1 MDGRA
6 RRVLL
11 LGREEGIDWRVREM
25 NNREWL
31 YSLDPKE
38 LSAWFEAPRYEMEPA
53 DGKSECSND
62 VFPAENAVR
71 ADDMRSNDAKEAFEY
86 SYDEIKG
93 SDGEI
98 WAVIRTAEPVGTTG
112 FCQDSL
118 KDGENSL
125 KNVKISLSDTPKSTE
140 TTPKTPGSSGKSLE
154 EACDSREKIKAEVAD
169 YFKYDFGEE
178 EEVSKVLGWLDRQ
191 AVLTAREFSDDFARI
206 YAGDGQSYN
215 EVTVFGMPLEDV
227 MGLRKENVALLSA
240 HADDLERIEALENEV
255 KRLDEALGSYCS
267 VCEVERVALAEGRAD
282 LYERVIEKL
291 VE

>member
-1 MDGRA
+1 
-6 RRVLL
+6 
-11 LGREEGIDWRVREM
+11 M

-31 YSLDPKE
+31 YSLEPKE

-53 DGKSECSND
+53 ND
-62 VFPAENAVR
+62 VLPAENAVR
-71 ADDMRSNDAKEAFEY
+71 ADDPGSNGAKAASEY
-86 SYDEIKG
+86 FVDEIR
-93 SDGEI
+93 DNNGEL
-98 WAVIRTAEPVGTTG
+98 WAVSRTAEPVGSTG
-112 FCQDSL
+112 FCHDSL
-118 KDGENSL
+118 KDGANSL
-125 KNVKISLSDTPKSTE
+125 KNVKISLSDTPKSSE
-140 TTPKTPGSSGKSLE
+140 TAMKAPGSSGKSLE

-169 YFKYDFGEE
+169 YFKYDFGED

-227 MGLRKENVALLSA
+227 MGLRKENDALLEA

-255 KRLDEALGSYCS
+255 KRLDAESRRCCFECANKM
-267 VCEVERVALAEGRAD
+267 VAAANGKAD

-291 VE
+291 IG